1 MIKFP
6 NISPEIVSFT
16 IAGTEFAIRWYAV
29 SYLAGFFVAIFVMK
43 FFLTKEKLWRF
54 NVGPLDRD
62 QVDSMMSYLILGV
75 IVGGRLGYVLFYNLA
90 AYVENPLNIIQVW
103 DGGMSFHGGFLGV
116 AFAALL
122 FCRVNGVLVWSCADL
137 IALASGP
144 GLLFGRLANFIN
156 SELWG
161 RPTNAPW
168 GVVFPGNRA
177 QECPG
182 VVGECA
188 RHPTQLYEAGL
199 EGLLLFL
206 VLIIFALL
214 GGPRRPG
221 LITGLFLIIY
231 GVGRYLVEFY
241 RVPDP
246 QFFSIANPNGFAYHV
261 GEFGV
266 TMGQCLSIPMICV
279 GVLLIFIKTKKR
291 RMG

>member
-214 GGPRRPG
+214 GGLRRPG

-246 QFFSIANPNGFAYHV
+246 QFFSIANPNGFAYQV